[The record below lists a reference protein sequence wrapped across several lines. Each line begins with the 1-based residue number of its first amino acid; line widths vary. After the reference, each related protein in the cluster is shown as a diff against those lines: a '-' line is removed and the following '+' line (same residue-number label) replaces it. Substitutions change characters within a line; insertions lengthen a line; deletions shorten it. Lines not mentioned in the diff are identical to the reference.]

1 MNLTQRRAIIVLT
14 AFILLGGLTGYQIL
28 KNQKKEPPRK
38 PVTEAIRPTVQTGI
52 INPESLPVSI
62 PLQGRITAFEKAD
75 LYAEVNGI
83 FLGGDYPLKVGVK
96 FTKGNTIVRLDDKEA
111 RMNLHGQR
119 AAFMASLAQILP
131 DIKIDFNDRYE
142 VWKNYLDK
150 LDPEKTLPD
159 LPATSTDREK
169 YFMAARSIPTQ
180 YYTIRSAE
188 ERLTKY
194 RIVAP
199 FDGTITNALVSPGT
213 LVRPGQML
221 GQFQRSGSFELATTL
236 SLSDIAY
243 LKIGQKV
250 KLTSDDTG
258 QQVNGTI
265 VRIGEILDPA
275 TQMVPVYISVQNA
288 GLKEGMYFYGSIEG
302 SVVKDVFPL
311 PKSLLVNGSTIWVVR
326 DSQLVLQPV
335 ELLRSDRKHALIT
348 GFKPGEPYLTKINP
362 GIYEGM
368 NVNWTIQ

>member
-1 MNLTQRRAIIVLT
+1 MNLTQRRAIIVIT
-14 AFILLGGLTGYQIL
+14 AFVLLGGMTGYQIL

-38 PVTEAIRPTVQTGI
+38 PVTEAILPTVQTSV
-52 INPESLPVSI
+52 INPVELPVSI

-83 FLGGDYPLKVGVK
+83 FTGGDHPLKVGVR
-96 FTKGNTIVRLDDKEA
+96 FAKGNTIVKLDDKEA
-111 RMNLHGQR
+111 RMNIHGQR

-131 DIKIDFNDRYE
+131 DIKIDYSDRYE
-142 VWKNYLDK
+142 IWKNYLDK
-150 LDPEKTLPD
+150 LDPEKTLPE
-159 LPATSTDREK
+159 LPATVSDREK
-169 YFMAARSIPTQ
+169 YFLAARSIPTQ

-194 RIVAP
+194 RIIAP
-199 FDGTITNALVSPGT
+199 FEGTITNALVSQGT

-221 GQFQRSGSFELATTL
+221 GQFQRSGSFELSTSL

-250 KLTSDDTG
+250 QLSSDDTG

-288 GLKEGMYFYGSIEG
+288 GLREGMYFYGSVEG
-302 SVVKDVFPL
+302 SKVKDVFPL
-311 PKSLLVNGSTIWVVR
+311 PKALLVNGSAIWVVR

-335 ELLRSDRKHALIT
+335 ALMRSDREHALIK

-368 NVNWTIQ
+368 RVNWTIQ